1 MAGKN
6 SLISLFSGAGG
17 MDAGFQ
23 MAGGFNLLLANDI
36 LCAPALTYTQNF
48 GHALVDAENFK

>member
-1 MAGKN
+1 
-6 SLISLFSGAGG
+6 

-36 LCAPALTYTQNF
+36 LCVPALTYRQNF
-48 GHALVDAENFK
+48 GHVLVDAESVPLG